1 MAQTTGGMSAVVA
14 DVEYSTNGTA
24 WTSLSGST
32 TSVEDFEQ
40 DRMTG
45 ETYTFD
51 GDSAIITKGK
61 REPMEITFRFVYT
74 ETAGEAFEVIRAAW
88 EADGGTD
95 LYFRWS
101 PKGIGASGR
110 FVFTTCNGAGAAAAV
125 PITHFAYFNLTADDA
140 APLAGSW
147 TIRCSQVIKTTTANS
162 TGLGS

>member
-32 TSVEDFEQ
+32 IAVEGVEQ
-40 DRMTG
+40 TRMHG
-45 ETYTFD
+45 EAYTFD
-51 GDSAIITKGK
+51 GDSPIITKGK
-61 REPMEITFRFVYT
+61 REPMEITFRYIYT
-74 ETAGEAFEVIRAAW
+74 ETAGEAFETIRAAW

-125 PITHFAYFNLTADDA
+125 PIIGFIYPELMADEGG
-140 APLAGSW
+140 PLVGEW
-147 TIRCSQVIKTTTANS
+147 TIKCAQIIKTTTANS